1 MASSY
6 LLVTND
12 QLQVGLIVQLVRAL
26 HWYRR
31 GHEFEFRSSLSFFQ
45 VLLSAA
51 QVDIITLNK
60 NRTGVFGISL
70 IATCLSALLR
80 HG

>member
-12 QLQVGLIVQLVRAL
+12 QLPVGLIAQLVRAL

-31 GHEFEFRSSLSFFQ
+31 GHEFEPRSSLSFFQ
-45 VLLSAA
+45 VLLSGA

-60 NRTGVFGISL
+60 NPTSVFGISL
-70 IATCLSALLR
+70 
-80 HG
+80 